1 MFKIRHSPDKASL
14 LKGWIEL
21 LRGLYSGRIWPNIC
35 QSLGQRWLQWD
46 RGMTTGRTNVR
57 NVTPFDNRAL
67 EEKKKRD
74 LIIGGELIED
84 KK

>member
-1 MFKIRHSPDKASL
+1 
-14 LKGWIEL
+14 
-21 LRGLYSGRIWPNIC
+21 
-35 QSLGQRWLQWD
+35 
-46 RGMTTGRTNVR
+46 MTTGRTNVR